1 MLLNDALQGGGGGIM
16 GAVGRLASKHGGKTG
31 ELGNMASLA
40 GRFSTLGSSGGMI
53 SKFIP
58 ILLSTCRAKAATKPC
73 SCCKKLCPANDRVER
88 LAVGER
94 SIRPLKISPI
104 YIHDGIDILF
114 VY

>member
-31 ELGNMASLA
+31 EPGNMASLA

-58 ILLSTCRAKAATKPC
+58 ILLSYVQGKGSNEAMQLLQKALPSK
-73 SCCKKLCPANDRVER
+73 
-88 LAVGER
+88 
-94 SIRPLKISPI
+94 
-104 YIHDGIDILF
+104 
-114 VY
+114 